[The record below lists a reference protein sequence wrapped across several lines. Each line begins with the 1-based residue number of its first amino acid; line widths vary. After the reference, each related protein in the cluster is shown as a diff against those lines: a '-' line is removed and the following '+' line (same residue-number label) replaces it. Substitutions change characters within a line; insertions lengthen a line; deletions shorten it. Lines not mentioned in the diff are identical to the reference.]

1 MFCLLLKEVLGM
13 SNQNEDSKIKNSWFH
28 DFIKSRMDKMQL
40 CLDEIICSELKE
52 KLWSDQLIK
61 KDVLMIIQAL
71 FENSQNLWSS
81 EEIFQ
86 AWGKSRSM
94 KNNKHSDSNRTKGN
108 EKVKS
113 GQFSVALTYYNEA
126 VVWAENESQQFSMA
140 LANRALPTH
149 TYFRNL
155 EFYLFESNIQILMY
169 GFTYKRFAI

>member
-1 MFCLLLKEVLGM
+1 MFCLLLKEVLDM

-61 KDVLMIIQAL
+61 KDVLMVIQSL

-81 EEIFQ
+81 EEIYQ

-94 KNNKHSDSNRTKGN
+94 KNNKLSDSNRTKGN

-149 TYFRNL
+149 SYFRNSK
-155 EFYLFESNIQILMY
+155 FYLFESNIQILMY
-169 GFTYKRFAI
+169 GFTYKIFAI